1 MISVRTKI
9 CTENCKKAVK
19 SSVSD
24 FAAYVSEILGHFHL
38 CLTQETE
45 WLAEQNY
52 MISASIWL
60 LLFLFGPFI
69 FFQFPSQP
77 GIYPAG
83 CEGQN
88 ILPC

>member
-38 CLTQETE
+38 CLTKNKKIRR
-45 WLAEQNY
+45 LRKNK
-52 MISASIWL
+52 
-60 LLFLFGPFI
+60 
-69 FFQFPSQP
+69 FP
-77 GIYPAG
+77 G
-83 CEGQN
+83 
-88 ILPC
+88 

>member
-38 CLTQETE
+38 CLTFP
-45 WLAEQNY
+45 NDRI
-52 MISASIWL
+52 ISFLPSYYS
-60 LLFLFGPFI
+60 LFAGPFG
-69 FFQFPSQP
+69 FA
-77 GIYPAG
+77 AG
-83 CEGQN
+83 RCLAVDLFITEK
-88 ILPC
+88 

>member
-38 CLTQETE
+38 CLTAKRKKADRKRKKE
-45 WLAEQNY
+45 
-52 MISASIWL
+52 I
-60 LLFLFGPFI
+60 LLF
-69 FFQFPSQP
+69 
-77 GIYPAG
+77 
-83 CEGQN
+83 
-88 ILPC
+88 

>member
-38 CLTQETE
+38 CLT
-45 WLAEQNY
+45 
-52 MISASIWL
+52 
-60 LLFLFGPFI
+60 LLFYVFRHFYFGNFVI
-69 FFQFPSQP
+69 FVLCFSTWVVVDNSLPLPVKPTDSC
-77 GIYPAG
+77 GI
-83 CEGQN
+83 
-88 ILPC
+88 

>member
-38 CLTQETE
+38 CLTGAAKQEKRK
-45 WLAEQNY
+45 
-52 MISASIWL
+52 I
-60 LLFLFGPFI
+60 
-69 FFQFPSQP
+69 
-77 GIYPAG
+77 PARIRQG
-83 CEGQN
+83 CN
-88 ILPC
+88 RNRML

>member
-38 CLTQETE
+38 CLTAKRKKE
-45 WLAEQNY
+45 
-52 MISASIWL
+52 I
-60 LLFLFGPFI
+60 LLF
-69 FFQFPSQP
+69 
-77 GIYPAG
+77 
-83 CEGQN
+83 
-88 ILPC
+88 